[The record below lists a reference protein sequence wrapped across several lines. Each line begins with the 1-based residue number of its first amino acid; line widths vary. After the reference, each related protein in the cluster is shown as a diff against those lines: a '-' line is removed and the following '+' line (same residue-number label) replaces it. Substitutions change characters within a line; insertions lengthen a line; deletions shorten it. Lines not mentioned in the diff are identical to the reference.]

1 MNLISDRNPAPTL
14 HPSTTPKTVLIS
26 GASIAGSV
34 LAYWLDKFGFG
45 VTVVE
50 RSGGP
55 RGGGYP
61 IDVRGPALTVL
72 KHMQLLAEVRQ
83 QRLHTRRLSFVDDQG
98 ALIGA
103 LKMDDTESE
112 EHDVELPRGAL
123 TSLLCG
129 RTLGSGVHYR
139 FNDSIETLEQDGD
152 TVSVT
157 FQSGEPQ
164 RFDLVIGADGMHSR
178 TRELTF
184 GPETAFSVYLG
195 YCFNGFSMSNLL
207 HLSHEAITHASP
219 GRTAVQFAVD
229 DSNSVHAFLVY
240 ASEKPTFTRTP
251 DLSVQRNLVARLFEN
266 EGWIVPQM
274 VQALRNA
281 DDLYADVVAQIRMP
295 AWSKGRVV
303 LVGDAAYAPSFLTGQ
318 GTSLAM
324 VGAYILAGELASHE
338 DVESACVAYEEKMR
352 PYVEANQDLVDG
364 GSSLLVPRTAEALN
378 ARNQMIAGMGGKE
391 AGPAAEVQRSAYTA
405 LDLPDYR
412 SWVRSTP

>member
-1 MNLISDRNPAPTL
+1 MNLISDPNSALTL
-14 HPSTTPKTVLIS
+14 HRPTRPQTVLIS
-26 GASIAGSV
+26 GASIAGPV
-34 LAYWLDKFGFG
+34 LAYWLDKFGFD

-50 RSGGP
+50 RSGEP

-72 KHMQLLAEVRQ
+72 KHMGLLAEVRQ

-103 LKMDDTESE
+103 LEMDDPEHE
-112 EHDVELPRGAL
+112 GHDVELPRGAL
-123 TSLLCG
+123 TSLLYG

-139 FNDSIETLEQDGD
+139 FNDSIETLEQDD
-152 TVSVT
+152 EAVSVT
-157 FQSGEPQ
+157 FRSGEPQ

-184 GPETAFSVYLG
+184 GPETEFSVYLG
-195 YCFNGFSMSNLL
+195 YCFNGFSMTNLL

-229 DSNSVHAFLVY
+229 DSDSVHAFLIY

-251 DLSVQRNLVARLFEN
+251 DLSVQRDLVARLFEN

-274 VQALRNA
+274 VQALQNA

-324 VGAYILAGELASHE
+324 VGAYVLAGELASHA
-338 DVESACVAYEEKMR
+338 DVQRACVAYEEKMR
-352 PYVEANQDLVDG
+352 PYVDANQALVDG

-378 ARNQMIAGMGGKE
+378 ARNQMIAGMAGEE
-391 AGPAAEVQRSAYTA
+391 AQPAAEAQRSAYTA
-405 LDLPDYR
+405 LTLPDYQALLH
-412 SWVRSTP
+412 STC